1 MVCWIH
7 VVDMIGY
14 HCKTKRKR
22 INEGAL
28 EYIKMYLAVLWICE
42 KVLMLIYEMTF
53 VFYKSRQVSTRATL
67 KKFT

>member
-28 EYIKMYLAVLWICE
+28 EYSTFLLTCPLKMYLAVLWICE
-42 KVLMLIYEMTF
+42 KVLMLI
-53 VFYKSRQVSTRATL
+53 
-67 KKFT
+67 